1 MYNGRKYQIMFTGV
15 SGVGK
20 TTIAKE
26 VADMLKIPF
35 ISGSYSDLVPE
46 TKDMTHADMIQQDAK
61 TVFMQDM
68 QVLNLRNKAFR
79 GEDSFVTDR
88 SYFDLAAYFINKLS
102 HRLAECDLDHA
113 VDLCRMLLGQ
123 QCTHLIFIPFSSSFF
138 NEWVIEDNGKRI
150 LSKYYQFQVSQV
162 MYGILDLWG
171 YKPDSKIVQYINDIL
186 NTGTLDIMDYKVKVL
201 ILDEMNYEK
210 RKHLIKKFLNL

>member
-26 VADMLKIPF
+26 VADMLKIPL
-35 ISGSYSDLVPE
+35 SGSYSDLVPE
-46 TKDMTHADMIQQDAK
+46 TRDMPHADMIQQDAS
-61 TVFMQDM
+61 TVFAQDM

-88 SYFDLAAYFINKLS
+88 SYFDSAAYFINKLS
-102 HRLAECDLDHA
+102 HRIAECDLDHA

-123 QCTHLIFIPFSSSFF
+123 QCTHLIFIPFSANFF
-138 NEWVIEDNGKRI
+138 NEWVTEDNGKRV
-150 LSKYYQFQVSQV
+150 LSRYYQFQVSQV

-171 YKPDSKIVQYINDIL
+171 YKPDSNILQYVNGIP
-186 NTGTLDIMDYKVKVL
+186 NTGTLEIMGYKIKVM

-210 RKHLIKKFLNL
+210 RKHLIKKFLQL

>member
-46 TKDMTHADMIQQDAK
+46 TKDMPHADMIQQDAK

-88 SYFDLAAYFINKLS
+88 SYFDSAAYFINKLS
-102 HRLAECDLDHA
+102 HRIAECDLDH
-113 VDLCRMLLGQ
+113 
-123 QCTHLIFIPFSSSFF
+123 S
-138 NEWVIEDNGKRI
+138 
-150 LSKYYQFQVSQV
+150 
-162 MYGILDLWG
+162 
-171 YKPDSKIVQYINDIL
+171 
-186 NTGTLDIMDYKVKVL
+186 VL
-201 ILDEMNYEK
+201 T
-210 RKHLIKKFLNL
+210 